1 MKKLK
6 VLLLFG
12 GQSAEH
18 EVSVIS
24 ARSVCAAIDPN
35 RYDVLPVGISRS
47 GQWCLS
53 ESGYNPLDCKA
64 VLPEKMTSVH
74 LAIDAGELIRSDN
87 GRPVDE
93 VFDIVF
99 PLLHGPNGED
109 GTVQGLLEL
118 AGLPYVG
125 AGVAASAV
133 GMDKE
138 LARAVFMAKGLAQTD
153 YLVVHK
159 SRWQSHANDII
170 VEIEDTLAYP
180 LFVKP
185 VNLGSSIGISK
196 ATDRDSLEKA
206 IQKAACYDIKIMVER
221 SVELARELECAVLGN
236 ERPQASTVGEIVPGA
251 EFYDYSTKYLD
262 DRSQLIVPAD
272 LPDAISEKIKEMS
285 IEAFRAVDGAGL
297 SRVDFLMSPSG
308 DIVINEINT
317 MPGFTPISMY
327 PRLWEA
333 SGTEYPRLIDK
344 LIELGLARYHQR
356 SEVGSDVS

>member
-74 LAIDAGELIRSDN
+74 LAIDSGELIRSDN

-196 ATDRDSLEKA
+196 ATDRDSLERA

>member
-53 ESGYNPLDCKA
+53 ESGYNALDCKA
-64 VLPEKMTSVH
+64 VSPEKMTSVH
-74 LAIDAGELIRSDN
+74 LAIDSGELIQSGN

-159 SRWQSHANDII
+159 SRWQSHANDVIE
-170 VEIEDTLAYP
+170 EIEDTLEYP
-180 LFVKP
+180 VFVKP

-308 DIVINEINT
+308 DIVIN
-317 MPGFTPISMY
+317 
-327 PRLWEA
+327 
-333 SGTEYPRLIDK
+333 
-344 LIELGLARYHQR
+344 
-356 SEVGSDVS
+356 